1 MTATIDD
8 AVRHAANL
16 LAFTCRGDGEQS
28 AGASV
33 PSFLAK
39 AIERHDTAVLYRS
52 LMDGF
57 SYQGISDA
65 VAQNFVAKHGNAEW
79 FDLERMLDHSGA
91 ERCPKLDG
99 FHHFSA
105 CGYRKSSHTCANQAA
120 LPSCSVP
127 SLPLRKGVLNQ
138 QAFALYLLIRDRCG
152 GDLVEFIDQVFAIAY
167 LEPDPVTTAREA
179 LLALFTSITGVSRKL
194 ASMMLAT
201 ILLAAGN
208 SRQGW
213 ASVGSSM
220 VAIDSLVHNHLH
232 RTGIL
237 KAYGAEHRYGEH
249 CAGNQGCERIV
260 RDLAARLSCVTSDAQ
275 VVSPRQLQH
284 AIWRFCA
291 GSELNICNGNR
302 INDKK
307 PCRHFD
313 CPVGHGCARVAL
325 KSLLSDST
333 SPVGPLA
340 AGS

>member
-1 MTATIDD
+1 MTTNIDD

-16 LAFTCRGDGEQS
+16 LAFTRHRGREQ
-28 AGASV
+28 GASE
-33 PSFLAK
+33 PSFLDQ

-65 VAQNFVAKHGNAEW
+65 VAQNFVAKHGNSEW
-79 FDLERMLDHSGA
+79 SEIQRMLEHSGA
-91 ERCPKLDG
+91 ERCPKLES
-99 FHHFSA
+99 FHSFSA
-105 CGYRKSSHTCANQAA
+105 CGYRKSSHICANMAT
-120 LPSCSVP
+120 LPSCPVP
-127 SLPLRKGVLNQ
+127 TLPLRKGVLNQ
-138 QAFALYLLIRDRCG
+138 QAFALYLLIRDICG
-152 GDLVEFIDQVFAIAY
+152 GDLVQYIDQILAIAKC
-167 LEPDPVTTAREA
+167 EPDPVTTGREA

-201 ILLAAGN
+201 ILLAASN
-208 SRQGW
+208 SRQDW
-213 ASVGSSM
+213 TSVGSSM

-237 KAYGAEHRYGEH
+237 RVYCAEHRYGEH

-260 RDLAARLSCVTSDAQ
+260 RDLAARLGCSTSSANAM
-275 VVSPRQLQH
+275 SPRQLQH

-302 INDKK
+302 MDDKA
-307 PCRHFD
+307 PCRQIH
-313 CPVGHGCARVAL
+313 CPVGHGCARMVL
-325 KSLLSDST
+325 KPLLSDST
-333 SPVGPLA
+333 SSFGPLA